1 MAKQKGKKKE
11 ERGSGSVE
19 SQKILLLRIKA
30 YDEAVRYSTLF
41 TLFIVIFFV
50 FFTSSLTELYYFFSL
65 FGLTAFTCSVITRV
79 LLIVCSI

>member
-50 FFTSSLTELYYFFSL
+50 F
-65 FGLTAFTCSVITRV
+65 
-79 LLIVCSI
+79 LLLL